1 MFAAKRH
8 PLLVPHDG
16 SFDIRKARTRP
27 RQTQGRLEGIAR
39 RRSPVAR
46 RVAVSALCRR
56 PPRRA
61 ARLSSTRCG
70 RQGQHDPA
78 RLRRR
83 ESVRPARR
91 LVQGAE
97 QTGARARLSL
107 AHDQA
112 SARARQCGDLQP
124 QLLRGGARRPRAP
137 RATRRPEA
145 TGEAVEDV
153 LGRPPARD
161 CRLRAASRGAGHRDP
176 QVLVQHVEGRA
187 AQAVARA
194 HRGPREAVEIQRAR
208 PRRARAPR
216 RSTCTLTS
224 SACVRRRG
232 RGRRGMPCRQTTST
246 TFVGRSRSSSTRRC
260 NSSASISRAPTRR
273 PKRRW
278 RPRRNGSRTRAAEG
292 ARATRRAR
300 CATDRRRYRPERLPS
315 RPSATSSV
323 RI

>member
-16 SFDIRKARTRP
+16 SFDIRKARTSPGKPKDDWKELLGDEVQLLGESQYRLYAD
-27 RQTQGRLEGIAR
+27 GRHAVLLVFQALDAAGKDSTIRHVFAGVN
-39 RRSPVAR
+39 PCGLHVA
-46 RVAVSALCRR
+46 SFKE
-56 PPRRA
+56 P
-61 ARLSSTRCG
+61 SK
-70 RQGQHDPA
+70 Q
-78 RLRRR
+78 
-83 ESVRPARR
+83 E
-91 LVQGAE
+91 
-97 QTGARARLSL
+97 L
-107 AHDQA
+107 AHDFLWRTTTA

-137 RATRRPEA
+137 RATRRAEA

-176 QVLVQHVEGRA
+176 EILVQHVEGRA

-208 PRRARAPR
+208 PRRARAPHEVSR
-216 RSTCTLTS
+216 TLTS

-246 TFVGRSRSSSTRRC
+246 TCVGRSRSSSTRRC
-260 NSSASISRAPTRR
+260 NSSASISRAPTR
-273 PKRRW
+273 KC
-278 RPRRNGSRTRAAEG
+278 
-292 ARATRRAR
+292 AR
-300 CATDRRRYRPERLPS
+300 C
-315 RPSATSSV
+315 
-323 RI
+323 